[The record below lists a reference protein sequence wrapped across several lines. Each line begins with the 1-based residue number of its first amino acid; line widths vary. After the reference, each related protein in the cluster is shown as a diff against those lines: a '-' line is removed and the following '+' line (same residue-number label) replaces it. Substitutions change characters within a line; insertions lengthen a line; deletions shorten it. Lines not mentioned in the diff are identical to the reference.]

1 MGVPSVMG
9 KRGALLKL
17 AVSVGA
23 WLTIRGGATCLVGT
37 WRVRDEYWMKRG
49 RAGHGSHRRPCLWVT
64 YAQPSVEESEKRLGG
79 LS

>member
-23 WLTIRGGATCLVGT
+23 WLTIRGGATCPVGT

-49 RAGHGSHRRPCLWVT
+49 RAGHGSHT
-64 YAQPSVEESEKRLGG
+64 GG
-79 LS
+79 LAFGDLCPAFCR

>member
-49 RAGHGSHRRPCLWVT
+49 RAGPWLTPEALPSGDLCPAFCRRI
-64 YAQPSVEESEKRLGG
+64 
-79 LS
+79 